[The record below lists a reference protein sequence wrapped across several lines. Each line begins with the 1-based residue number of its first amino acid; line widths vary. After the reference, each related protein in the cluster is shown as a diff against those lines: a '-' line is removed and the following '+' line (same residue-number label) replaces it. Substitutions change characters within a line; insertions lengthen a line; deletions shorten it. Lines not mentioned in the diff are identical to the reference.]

1 MQQFVREAVATADAL
16 DEEAFGAVVEEAIEA
31 EGDVAITLE
40 DDAED
45 DVLDEYPA
53 VFKVQ
58 TQDRVKT
65 EEKEYVNDREERNFI
80 KIDRKQ

>member
-1 MQQFVREAVATADAL
+1 MREPVATADAL